1 MKSLSEL
8 TTRYITTEISII
20 TFKLNSKAKN

>member
-8 TTRYITTEISII
+8 TTRYITTEISIT